1 MKTKAQSMAQK
12 HDLPDSHHNCRQ
24 LVIRVNELCMPTCQ
38 RMPSWRMC
46 CSKTSTTMISP
57 LRAAM
62 YKGAS
67 PAEFLSTTSA
77 PPRNSSF
84 AQPAWPDSQATNRG
98 VAPPLSL
105 ALTPL
110 PRPSSACFEHLPQ
123 SKYLRV
129 TGHLWR
135 VHHDQITVTGGK
147 CMHTLTRTQM

>member
-1 MKTKAQSMAQK
+1 MWANKCIAAKPRTNAEVLSSQKLQVIGMKAKAQSKAQK
-12 HDLPDSHHNCRQ
+12 HNLPDNNHNCRQ
-24 LVIRVNELCMPTCQ
+24 LVIRVDEMCMPTCQ

-46 CSKTSTTMISP
+46 CSKTSTTRISP

-77 PPRNSSF
+77 PPCNSSF
-84 AQPAWPDSQATNRG
+84 AQPAWPDSQATKRG

-110 PRPSSACFEHLPQ
+110 PKPSSACCKHL
-123 SKYLRV
+123 S
-129 TGHLWR
+129 
-135 VHHDQITVTGGK
+135 
-147 CMHTLTRTQM
+147 